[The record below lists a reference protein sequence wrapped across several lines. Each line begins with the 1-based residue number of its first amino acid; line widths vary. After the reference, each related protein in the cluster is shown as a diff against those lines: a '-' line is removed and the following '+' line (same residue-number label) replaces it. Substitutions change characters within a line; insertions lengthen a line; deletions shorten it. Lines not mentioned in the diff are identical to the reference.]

1 MLRMLLNRILSKRN
15 GRTGDSQAEMR
26 TAFAV
31 RYRDV
36 RSACQELKDVIDL
49 PPEQLARRYMSSVLA
64 EHHDEAWWK
73 ENFDYLTEQ
82 WFIYDYGCENGFI
95 DRREKTAETA
105 VRLFSIEPETVE
117 HEGFVEMRLVRN
129 VGSSACG
136 KVLLEYAQADDAFRD
151 LARSMRFACRE
162 DRCARRIDE
171 TGGGVCDRAV
181 EAAVSLLQHGYRI
194 CVEEAALRERILEEE
209 FVPEHPYWVTEGS
222 ALDKLELRYPRD
234 RQLHEY
240 VYKAGGRWNGKTV
253 EISICSAHL
262 LDDVIRLYGFRMTK
276 GAILRM
282 EAWRETLEQATIY
295 RSRKRKDDRNEIQPV
310 DRFKEMMDRKQQRI
324 DDLYENDE

>member
-1 MLRMLLNRILSKRN
+1 MLRMLLNRILLKRN
-15 GRTGDSQAEMR
+15 RGSDHPQTEMR
-26 TAFAV
+26 AAFAV

-49 PPEQLARRYMSSVLA
+49 PPEQLARRYMSSILA
-64 EHHDEAWWK
+64 ERHDEVWWK

-82 WFIYDYGCENGFI
+82 WFIYDYGLENGLI
-95 DRREKTAETA
+95 EQSEKATDAT
-105 VRLFSIEPETVE
+105 VKLYPIEPETAE
-117 HEGFVEMRLVRN
+117 YEGYVKIRVVRN
-129 VGSSACG
+129 VGDSACG
-136 KVLLEYAQADDAFRD
+136 KVLLEYAQADDAFRE

-162 DRCARRIDE
+162 DRSARKIDE
-171 TGGGVCDRAV
+171 TGSGICDRAV
-181 EAAVSLLQHGYRI
+181 EAAISLLQRGYRI
-194 CVEEAALRERILEEE
+194 CVEEAALRERILEEAFE
-209 FVPEHPYWVTEGS
+209 PEHPYWVTEGS

-240 VYKAGGRWNGKTV
+240 VYKAGGRWNGKTM

-276 GAILRM
+276 GAKLRM
-282 EAWRETLEQATIY
+282 EAWRETLEQVTIY

-310 DRFKEMMDRKQQRI
+310 DRFKEMMDRKPQRI